1 MRTTYITAALIAA
14 VLCAWLAS
22 GVLHTAENA
31 PANPSSLADQNR
43 AQSRVDEDASP
54 TRVRVT
60 VMDASTRNRLI
71 KVRGK
76 TENKRTVT
84 SRVELSGTIV
94 ERPVERGTVVAKNDL
109 LCRISLEDRQVALIE
124 AQEALNQARI
134 EYKGAIS
141 LRKKGYNSEAAI
153 AGAKSRLASAKANLS
168 RRQLSIA
175 KLEVRAP
182 FDGIVETVHREIGDY
197 IKPGDGCATVVDMD
211 PILLVGQVSEADV
224 IHLALGQPATGFLR
238 NGESVTGPVSF
249 IGQQNDPA
257 TRTYDVEIQLSN
269 PDLKLRS
276 GVTTEIHI
284 PVESILAQKISP
296 ALLSLDDLGVLGIRT
311 IDQNNI
317 VNFNPIEILS
327 DAPDG
332 IWVSGLPNRSAI
344 ITTGQALVTEG
355 ERVDPVFQNRR
366 TLKAES
372 SQSEMPKAEQLP
384 DSGATA
390 TVAVMSIEL
399 RLSAN

>member
-1 MRTTYITAALIAA
+1 
-14 VLCAWLAS
+14 
-22 GVLHTAENA
+22 
-31 PANPSSLADQNR
+31 
-43 AQSRVDEDASP
+43 
-54 TRVRVT
+54 
-60 VMDASTRNRLI
+60 
-71 KVRGK
+71 
-76 TENKRTVT
+76 
-84 SRVELSGTIV
+84 
-94 ERPVERGTVVAKNDL
+94 
-109 LCRISLEDRQVALIE
+109 VALIE

-390 TVAVMSIEL
+390 TAAVMSIDL
-399 RLSAN
+399 GLSAN